1 MTNRFASAMLF
12 TAIGA
17 AVATAITAVTAASAF
32 LAGVYIGGT
41 TEGSKNTEK

>member
-17 AVATAITAVTAASAF
+17 AVATAITAVTAVAAF

-41 TEGSKNTEK
+41 TEEAKTAKK